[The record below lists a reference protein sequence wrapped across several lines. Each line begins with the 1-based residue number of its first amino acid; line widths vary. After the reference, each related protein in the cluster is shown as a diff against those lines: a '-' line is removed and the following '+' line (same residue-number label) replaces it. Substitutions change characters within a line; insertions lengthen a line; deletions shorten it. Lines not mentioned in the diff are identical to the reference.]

1 MLFSDSL
8 TDRWKTK
15 IVYNVSFVNIEV
27 AAIYID
33 SITLLKVIYI
43 QYVYYTY
50 LYCKKNIIPR

>member
-15 IVYNVSFVNIEV
+15 IVYNVTFVNIEV

-50 LYCKKNIIPR
+50 CTDETE

>member
-1 MLFSDSL
+1 MLISDSR

-15 IVYNVSFVNIEV
+15 IVYNVTYVNIEV